1 MELRIPKIAELMSE
15 LRPPGLGMPTRVIDR
30 IRKEGA
36 WLLLLVILIP
46 LTLMPLLQLEARA
59 LWDATR
65 SFSAMANLP
74 RITRTIGTTAYLGLG
89 SMVVAVIAG
98 SILAWSVVH
107 LPPRVRAIA
116 SVIPLIPLVIPA
128 VANVTGWAFLF
139 SPISGYGNAL
149 LRQIPVFSGLDQGPI
164 DVYSVPWIIL
174 ITGLSLTSFVYVFVY
189 SGLRNL
195 GSEFEAAAAV
205 AGAGPLR
212 IFLTITLPL
221 LRPSLVY
228 ASGIALLLGLGQFTA
243 PLLLGRTRG
252 IDVLTTEMFYVVGR
266 YPVDYG
272 LGAALG
278 TPILAV
284 GLLIVWL
291 QYRAL
296 RHEHRFVTRGARA
309 TSVTIKPSL
318 WPLIPIGLYGLFTA
332 VLPLLALTYVSLSPF
347 WTSKISFDRLTLDH
361 FRTVLFDNSFTRD
374 AIVTSVMTSVLA
386 VVIVLPIGFVAAL
399 ALLHHMRVTVWV
411 RRSIDILVILPLG
424 VPAAVFGFG
433 MLFAYTQWPFQ
444 LYGTTTMLIVAYVT
458 IMVPHATRMQLA
470 TLMSLTP
477 DYWAASAASGAGPVR
492 TLVRIVLPLARPGI
506 GGAMAIM
513 IVMLF
518 HEFAVSLMVRSAQ
531 NQVMG
536 TVLYDFWS
544 SGTYGEVAAMALL
557 MVIVTTLGV
566 VLAMWI
572 AGRDVLERL

>member
-1 MELRIPKIAELMSE
+1 MEFRIPEVAATGCSMKF
-15 LRPPGLGMPTRVIDR
+15 RPLAAPSRAGGWLSRQGP
-30 IRKEGA
+30 
-36 WLLLLVILIP
+36 WLLLLIVLLP

-65 SFSAMANLP
+65 SFSAMAQLP
-74 RITRTIGTTAYLGLG
+74 RIARTIGTTAYLGVG
-89 SMVVAVIAG
+89 SMVVAMVAG
-98 SILAWSVVH
+98 SILAWSVAH
-107 LPPRVRAIA
+107 LPPRIRGVA
-116 SVIPLIPLVIPA
+116 SIIPVIPLVIPA

-139 SPISGYGNAL
+139 SPTSGYANAL
-149 LRQIPVFSGLDQGPI
+149 LRQLPMFSDLDQGPV

-195 GSEFEAAAAV
+195 GSEFEAAAAI
-205 AGAGPLR
+205 AGAGR
-212 IFLTITLPL
+212 MRVFLTITLPL
-221 LRPSLVY
+221 LRPSIVY

-252 IDVLTTEMFYVVGR
+252 IDVLTTEMFHVVGR
-266 YPVDYG
+266 YPIDYG

-284 GLLIVWL
+284 GLLVVWL
-291 QYRAL
+291 QYKAL
-296 RHEHRFVTRGARA
+296 KHEHRFVTRGARA
-309 TSVTIKPSL
+309 TLVTADTSL
-318 WPLIPIGLYGLFTA
+318 WPLLPIGFYGLFSA

-347 WTSKISFDRLTLDH
+347 WTSKITFDRLTLDH
-361 FRTVLFDNSFTRD
+361 FRTVLVENPFTRD
-374 AIVTSVMTSVLA
+374 AIVTSVVTSFLA
-386 VVIVLPIGFVAAL
+386 VAIVLPIGFVAAL
-399 ALLHHMRVTVWV
+399 ALLNHTRVSPWL
-411 RRSIDILVILPLG
+411 RRAIDILVMLPLG

-433 MLFAYTQWPFQ
+433 MLFAYTQWPFR
-444 LYGTTTMLIVAYVT
+444 LYGTTAMLVVAYVT
-458 IMVPHATRMQLA
+458 VMIPHATRMQLA

-477 DYWAASAASGAGPVR
+477 DYWAASRAAGAGPMR
-492 TLVRIVLPLARPGI
+492 TLVRIILPLARPGI

-513 IVMLF
+513 LVMLF

-531 NQVMG
+531 TQVMG

-557 MVIVTTLGV
+557 MVVVTTLGV
-566 VLAMWI
+566 ALAMWI